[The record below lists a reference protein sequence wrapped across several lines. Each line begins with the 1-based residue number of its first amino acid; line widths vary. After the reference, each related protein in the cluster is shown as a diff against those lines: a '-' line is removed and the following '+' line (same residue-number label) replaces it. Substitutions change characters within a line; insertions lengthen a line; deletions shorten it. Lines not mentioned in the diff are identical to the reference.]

1 MKNHPLVGFIT
12 QTTQFT
18 LKALLFLA
26 PLLVLP
32 YTRNLIVNS
41 KVLLIF
47 LALLVVLLG
56 FAIKTQ
62 LQKRWEL
69 AISPLTF
76 PLLVF
81 GITVMFSTFFTSRY
95 PVEALLGLGGVYL
108 AMVLIGIFG
117 SSLVKGNHTRSVV
130 TILGAAG
137 SLLSISMIL
146 QWLGWGPA
154 RLINSISVF
163 NLPNDLVFNLSGSS
177 FVAVQVFALALV
189 GIIGYALSRRN
200 LSVLDL
206 TMGLIN
212 VIGLGLGAW
221 SLSPGQPAAV
231 TLTPLAASWSVMLR
245 SLESLPTALI
255 GHGPAAYAT
264 TYTQFKP
271 LWTNGQAFWQFNFNN
286 GAETALTLAVTLGLL
301 GLFAWL
307 FFGVQIFKQLKH
319 SSKESQPLLWLLA
332 STFVIQLLLPTNLV
346 VLAIQIALMVFW
358 VAANQ
363 SHFSLLQFKTVRFQ
377 SYPAKLEFVKRLA
390 SKAKNSIFVRV
401 SALVLVL
408 IVIGLGY
415 LVGRAYAAYH
425 YMYRANEA
433 LQQANAIGVYENHRL
448 AVQSNPYLDSLRR
461 EYALTNLQIAV
472 ALSNNAELTDEERQ
486 QVVQLVS
493 QAVREGRAA
502 TLLDEDD
509 VENWLVL
516 AEIYRNLI
524 GAADEAQNWAISS
537 LANAVQV
544 NPINPT
550 IRLEIGQL
558 AMAAGNP
565 QDAVRFFSQAIEL
578 KPDLPA
584 GYFQLGLAYREL
596 GQLQN
601 AQLAWQSAL
610 ALLPPDSEDYA
621 SLSQEL
627 AALAAQLETEATA
640 GETGDEDET
649 EPETPNLTEQNVQQT
664 GDAVI
669 NPGDDASLEGSQ
681 IETDN

>member
-377 SYPAKLEFVKRLA
+377 SYPARLEFVKRLA

-425 YMYRANEA
+425 YMYRANGA
-433 LQQANAIGVYENHRL
+433 LQQADAVGVYENHRL

-461 EYALTNLQIAV
+461 EYALTN
-472 ALSNNAELTDEERQ
+472 
-486 QVVQLVS
+486 
-493 QAVREGRAA
+493 
-502 TLLDEDD
+502 
-509 VENWLVL
+509 
-516 AEIYRNLI
+516 
-524 GAADEAQNWAISS
+524 
-537 LANAVQV
+537 
-544 NPINPT
+544 
-550 IRLEIGQL
+550 
-558 AMAAGNP
+558 
-565 QDAVRFFSQAIEL
+565 
-578 KPDLPA
+578 
-584 GYFQLGLAYREL
+584 
-596 GQLQN
+596 
-601 AQLAWQSAL
+601 
-610 ALLPPDSEDYA
+610 
-621 SLSQEL
+621 
-627 AALAAQLETEATA
+627 
-640 GETGDEDET
+640 
-649 EPETPNLTEQNVQQT
+649 
-664 GDAVI
+664 
-669 NPGDDASLEGSQ
+669 
-681 IETDN
+681 